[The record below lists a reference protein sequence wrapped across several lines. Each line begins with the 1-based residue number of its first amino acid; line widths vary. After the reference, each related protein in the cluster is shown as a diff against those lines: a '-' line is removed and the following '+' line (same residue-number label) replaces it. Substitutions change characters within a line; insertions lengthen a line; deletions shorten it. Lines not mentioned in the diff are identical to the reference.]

1 MRGVCI
7 KIAAIRALLR
17 LTSSMNSASEITIVP
32 SCPPTIIANGMDGFK
47 HDASFVSIAH
57 ELSGLGSTRVVRF
70 CASGWRRIN
79 EPGDVAA
86 GPENAEVSGRFEP
99 LGTAGAV
106 DDGGRGAAGN
116 VGAPVSALPGSVRGR
131 RRSGSDRPPVG
142 QALAQAH
149 RGRRGRSHAGAVP

>member
-1 MRGVCI
+1 MRFYAVT
-7 KIAAIRALLR
+7 RPRQLLIPV
-17 LTSSMNSASEITIVP
+17 L
-32 SCPPTIIANGMDGFK
+32 
-47 HDASFVSIAH
+47 SIAH

-99 LGTAGAV
+99 LGTAGA
-106 DDGGRGAAGN
+106 AGN

-149 RGRRGRSHAGAVP
+149 

>member
-1 MRGVCI
+1 M
-7 KIAAIRALLR
+7 
-17 LTSSMNSASEITIVP
+17 
-32 SCPPTIIANGMDGFK
+32 
-47 HDASFVSIAH
+47 SIAH

-116 VGAPVSALPGSVRGR
+116 VGAPVSALP
-131 RRSGSDRPPVG
+131 D
-142 QALAQAH
+142 ALPRLEREALSRA
-149 RGRRGRSHAGAVP
+149 GRSRPQVRLGLHVDQDAVACGGFGGACEAPRRA